1 MSLQF
6 GVTLTN
12 ALLATGSLQS
22 LLANGS
28 ILVFSGTPPTGA
40 DDATSGNTLL
50 LTIKNGANG
59 VTWSNAPANGVLSKT
74 ASETWSGTVATAGTA
89 TFFRYVVGADTGTA
103 AAAAGNYRMQGTVGT
118 DITADLLVGSTALA
132 ANAVI
137 TLANAQVSLPVF
149 A

>member
-1 MSLQF
+1 MALQF
-6 GVTLTN
+6 GTTLTN
-12 ALLATGSLQS
+12 ALLVTGSLQS

-50 LTIKNGANG
+50 LTIKNGSSG
-59 VTWSNAPANGVLSKT
+59 VTWSATPSNGVLSKT
-74 ASETWSGTVATAGTA
+74 STETWSGTVATAGTA
-89 TFFRYVVGADTGTA
+89 SFFRYVVGTDAGTA

-118 DITADLLVGSTALA
+118 DITADLLVATTALA
-132 ANAVI
+132 SSAVI